1 MRLLPRVYKAATV
14 FIDHENKVQIK
25 SEAVKSAMPGLTELS
40 KLPEPPTEDIE
51 KPKEKEP
58 PTIPPEVIAF
68 NIKKEAEGEAKIIR
82 TQAHAEA
89 QGITDRAKT
98 EADVLLRE
106 CQLSIEE
113 SRTALEEESKQLRET
128 CKQEGY
134 DEGYSVGEKAGEAL
148 RVEAQSILD
157 EAKRTRE
164 EVLKSIEP
172 DTVDLVTRIV
182 SKLLNDAV
190 TINPAVVVALIRQG
204 LADATLSGK
213 VTVRVSEEDYPEVIA
228 CKDMILTAVGSSA
241 ELEIVSDL
249 SLKATDCLI
258 ETPYGV
264 IDCSLTP
271 QYEAL
276 CENLTYLLRQELE
289 NK

>member
-1 MRLLPRVYKAATV
+1 LPRVYKAATV

-25 SEAVKSAMPGLTELS
+25 SEVKKPAMPGLVDLSKNSELS
-40 KLPEPPTEDIE
+40 DTEKLDDFKPNEPPA
-51 KPKEKEP
+51 
-58 PTIPPEVIAF
+58 IPPEVIAF
-68 NIKKEAEGEAKIIR
+68 NIKKEAEGEARVIR
-82 TQAHAEA
+82 TQAQAEA
-89 QGITDRAKT
+89 QGITDRAKM
-98 EADVLLRE
+98 EADILMRE
-106 CQLSIEE
+106 CQLSVEE

-134 DEGYSVGEKAGEAL
+134 DEGYSVGAKAGEAL
-148 RVEAQSILD
+148 KVEAQAVLD

-164 EVLKSIEP
+164 EILQSIEP
-172 DTVDLVTRIV
+172 DTVDLVVRIV
-182 SKLLNDAV
+182 GKLLNDAV
-190 TINPAVVVALIRQG
+190 TINPAIVVSLIRQG
-204 LADATLSGK
+204 LSDATLSGK

-241 ELEIVSDL
+241 ELEILSDL
-249 SLKATDCLI
+249 SLKTADCLI

-276 CENLTYLLRQELE
+276 CENLTYLLRQELDAR
-289 NK
+289 